1 MKGFGSL
8 FCHIQNPDE
17 ARKEMRGMH
26 MDGTPGGFSFSW
38 ECSHAFCL
46 KTIKEWPSP
55 FTQGLG
61 RKGERV

>member
-1 MKGFGSL
+1 
-8 FCHIQNPDE
+8 
-17 ARKEMRGMH
+17 MRGMH